1 LKSRLRRTRTTKT
14 FSAVRK
20 SIATVSLSG
29 TLRDKLE
36 AIAAAHFDAIEV
48 FENDLIH
55 FAGSPAELRAI
66 TADLGLGIDL
76 YQPFR
81 DFEGVPDAK
90 LAWNLDRA
98 ERKFDVMEAL
108 GASMVLVCSN
118 VSPASLPEPER
129 AAAQLRVLA
138 EHAARRNIL
147 VGYEALAWG
156 RHVRHYADA
165 WAIVQQ
171 ADHPNLGLIVDSFHT
186 LSLGDDPTAIAR
198 IPGERIFCLQ
208 LADAPRLVMDVLK
221 WSRSYRC
228 FPGQGQF
235 DLARLLEQILIA
247 GYTGPLSLE
256 VFNDLFREAPNRR
269 TALDAMQSL
278 LYLEAETRKR
288 LEAQSAAPQGATQAA
303 AVLDRVE
310 LFDPPSPPQI
320 EGFAFIEF
328 AVDDA
333 SATEL
338 GRVLDA
344 LGFCR
349 AGRHR
354 TRNIALY
361 RHGDFHVLLNREPAP
376 DATPSESVP
385 AMRGIGLLVDDPV
398 RALNRAVAMQ
408 CPRLDAG
415 GGLYPPRTAAIRAP
429 GDTPI
434 YFIPAATGT
443 RAFFAHEFSPADDTA
458 APADGGLGRPDHVA
472 LALPVDQL
480 QTWVL
485 FCRAVLG
492 MHPGD
497 SLELSDPYGLVR
509 SCGVATANRK
519 LRLVLN
525 VSESRSTQ
533 TAHLIA
539 MQGGASIH
547 HVAFDCDDLFTT
559 VERLRAA
566 GVQFVPISPNYY
578 EDLPTRFEMP
588 DALVHPLQEH
598 GILYD
603 RSADGEYFHV
613 YTEIFAHRFF
623 FEIVQRV
630 GRYEAFG
637 ALNAPAR
644 LASQAQ
650 RAPERER

>member
-1 LKSRLRRTRTTKT
+1 MRR
-14 FSAVRK
+14 
-20 SIATVSLSG
+20 SIATVSMSG
-29 TLRDKLE
+29 TLREKLE
-36 AIAAAHFDAIEV
+36 AIAAARFDAIEV

-55 FAGSPAELRAI
+55 FSGSPAELRTIA
-66 TADLGLGIDL
+66 ADLGLGIDL

-81 DFEGVPDAK
+81 DFEGVPDAM
-90 LAWNLDRA
+90 LARNLDRA

-108 GASMVLVCSN
+108 GAPMILVCSS
-118 VSPASLPEPER
+118 VSPAALPEPER
-129 AAAQLRVLA
+129 AAAQLHALA
-138 EHAARRNIL
+138 ERAMHRNIL

-156 RHVRHYADA
+156 RHVRHYRDA
-165 WAIVQQ
+165 WSIVQM
-171 ADHPNLGLIVDSFHT
+171 ADHPNLGLIIDSFHT
-186 LSLGDDPTAIAR
+186 LSLGDDPTGIAS
-198 IPGERIFCLQ
+198 IPGDRIFCVQ

-235 DLARLLEQILIA
+235 DLPGLLEQILIA

-278 LYLEAETRKR
+278 LFLEAETRKR
-288 LEAQSAAPQGATQAA
+288 LETGASAQRVATPAA

-333 SATEL
+333 SGGAL
-338 GRVLDA
+338 AHVLET
-344 LGFCR
+344 LGFQR
-349 AGRHR
+349 AGFHR
-354 TRNIALY
+354 AKSAALY
-361 RHGDFHVLLNREPAP
+361 RHAEFHVVLKSEPTPAGTSSAS
-376 DATPSESVP
+376 DALP
-385 AMRGIGLLVDDPV
+385 AMHGVGVLVDDPV
-398 RALNRAVAMQ
+398 RALNRAIALQ

-415 GGLYPPRTAAIRAP
+415 GGLYPARTAAIRAP
-429 GDTPI
+429 DDTAI
-434 YFIPAATGT
+434 YFIAATTGT
-443 RAFFAHEFSPADDTA
+443 AGFFEREFVPADHTA
-458 APADGGLGRPDHVA
+458 GSADPGLMRADHIA
-472 LALPVDQL
+472 LALPVEQL

-492 MHPGD
+492 MQPGD

-509 SCGVATANRK
+509 SCGIATDNRK
-519 LRLVLN
+519 LRVVLN

-539 MQGGASIH
+539 MHGGASIH
-547 HVAFDCDDLFTT
+547 HVAFASDDLFATI
-559 VERLRAA
+559 EKLRAA
-566 GVQFVPISPNYY
+566 GVQFVPISANYY
-578 EDLPTRFEMP
+578 DDLPTRFEMP
-588 DALVHPLQEH
+588 DALVRRLQHH
-598 GILYD
+598 GVLYD
-603 RSADGEYFHV
+603 RSAGGEYFHV
-613 YTEIFAHRFF
+613 YTEIFAQRFF

-630 GRYEAFG
+630 GRYDAFG

-650 RAPERER
+650 RTPQPQP